1 MADYSML
8 QAQAQPNGFL
18 LAEDPWQGQG
28 PRLASEKRKAAPIIR
43 APAFVDALSPG
54 GVFYQGNP
62 DRATQELQ
70 RLQQGEMKKVRQIET
85 LMPGMGVRYW
95 NNNPA
100 LKRLGSLAVRNEN
113 GVNVYSLNGQPI
125 AYGTRGADNGYRIS
139 QEMPGQ
145 QTAGKAPRG
154 QADQNRIERSGG
166 QRPRETVLGVENVPG
181 LSPDVHLEI
190 RKGPS
195 IGERIGSYIDA
206 VEDVPRTLAQQ
217 FIGFPAS
224 KIGGAAAAVQAA
236 RDYPGQWLASK
247 VSPSRVKPPE
257 NPLQTGQKAEKA
269 IYDFIAQPERPRAD
283 LTDRYVKKVSE
294 YPPLQLAN
302 SPFEWTRRVRNK
314 FMEKGHPNLGYAAET
329 AGDLG
334 LMYLMGKGG
343 EEAGLAERL
352 APEKSRPFGLSIRDA
367 GEGEGK
373 APGVAKLPEGRE
385 AGVRSGAQV
394 ELDVL
399 NGAPVLAEEMRRY
412 PELLKKHEG
421 AFVRTS
427 KGSIDFGVLPKEVL
441 PEGLPEGP
449 IRLMRGS
456 ERFGEFHIE
465 TQRGALMRNEGFRYS
480 RDFVEAAVKGA
491 TQVWEQP
498 NGRLLLV
505 KKNGKDYI
513 TVVELNKAPEGN
525 FYSVHTAFATHDL
538 KYAWRKSGGR
548 KPVYEGAPLGSYGSE
563 K

>member
-343 EEAGLAERL
+343 EKFGSPGKFRGYPDLTKPGSMEAPTAEAFIASRNTSKRPQFLTPYTAEQLGDFRL
-352 APEKSRPFGLSIRDA
+352 FKVKGFDAGYAIKPDGDLVNVFNNSGIPDLGKALVRDA
-367 GEGEGK
+367 IKNGATKLDAYEGFLTKDYYPQLGFREVRREPWNPLLK
-373 APGVAKLPEGRE
+373 PEGWLE
-385 AGVRSGAQV
+385 EDGGP
-394 ELDVL
+394 DV
-399 NGAPVLAEEMRRY
+399 VFME
-412 PELLKKHEG
+412 
-421 AFVRTS
+421 
-427 KGSIDFGVLPKEVL
+427 LPK
-441 PEGLPEGP
+441 
-449 IRLMRGS
+449 RG
-456 ERFGEFHIE
+456 
-465 TQRGALMRNEGFRYS
+465 
-480 RDFVEAAVKGA
+480 
-491 TQVWEQP
+491 
-498 NGRLLLV
+498 
-505 KKNGKDYI
+505 GK
-513 TVVELNKAPEGN
+513 
-525 FYSVHTAFATHDL
+525 
-538 KYAWRKSGGR
+538 
-548 KPVYEGAPLGSYGSE
+548 
-563 K
+563 